1 MRPIPY
7 IAAAFVLGLAFGWML
22 TTHFKRCPEP
32 IAPNPTLQLK
42 FDSVAQVNAS
52 LQVQLDSLSTLPPV
66 TQRIREALHISRSLS
81 LDSLGSD
88 LFADPN

>member
-32 IAPNPTLQLK
+32 IAPDPTLQLK

-88 LFADPN
+88 LLADPN

>member
-32 IAPNPTLQLK
+32 IAPDPTLQLK

>member
-32 IAPNPTLQLK
+32 IAPDPTLQLK
-42 FDSVAQVNAS
+42 CDSVAQVNAS

-88 LFADPN
+88 LLADPN